1 MAKEN
6 SSEFPK
12 KLGKLIPQEFED
24 ACLTLSTEDLKT
36 RIVECEKHI
45 VDISAAMIADEEYQQ
60 AKEKAKQFGAV
71 YKENR
76 KIEAAKIQYCLFVL
90 EGRGAAIE

>member
-1 MAKEN
+1 MAKEHN
-6 SSEFPK
+6 SEFPK
-12 KLGKLIPQEFED
+12 KLSKFLTKEFED

-45 VDISAAMIADEEYQQ
+45 SDISNAMIADDELQK
-60 AKEKAKQFGAV
+60 AKEKAKELGAA